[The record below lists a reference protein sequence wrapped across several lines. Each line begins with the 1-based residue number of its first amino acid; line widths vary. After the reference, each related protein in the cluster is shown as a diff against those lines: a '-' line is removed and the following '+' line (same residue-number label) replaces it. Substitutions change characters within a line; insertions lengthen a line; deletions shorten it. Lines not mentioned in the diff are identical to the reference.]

1 MIIAPY
7 SSRGV
12 ARESALGLAALAHAL
27 APGDPVSVA
36 VPVTP
41 DPVDGVVAGLP
52 ALRAAVA
59 AEPGVPVALIGECT
73 LVPAILAAMLERE
86 PETCLIWVDAHGD
99 LNTPETSPSGF
110 IGGMPLA
117 VLTGA
122 CHPRWRE
129 AAGLTQGFPDERVA
143 LVGARDLDPGER
155 ELLDRTTMHEVDTC
169 AEAIAALPA
178 GAPLYVHLDTDV
190 LDPSEVP
197 DAGFPAPGG
206 WSVERFVSEL
216 EALARSGRVV
226 AVSVCP
232 SAPPSVDARIV
243 RALLA
248 HAD

>member
-12 ARESALGLAALAHAL
+12 ERESAAGLARLAREL
-27 APGDPVSVA
+27 AAAEPRTVHVQ
-36 VPVTP
+36 VTP
-41 DPVDGVVAGLP
+41 DPVDGVVAGSQ
-52 ALRAAVA
+52 ALRDAVVT
-59 AEPGVPVALIGECT
+59 EPGVPVALIGECT

-86 PETCLIWVDAHGD
+86 PDMCLIWVDAHGD

-117 VLTGA
+117 VLTGV

-129 AAGLTQGFPDERVA
+129 SAGLAEGFPDGRVA

-155 ELLDRTTMHEVDTC
+155 ELLDRTAMHDVGTC
-169 AEAIAALPA
+169 SEALAALPA

-216 EALARSGRVV
+216 EPLARSGRVV
-226 AVSVCP
+226 CVSVCP
-232 SAPPSVDARIV
+232 SAPPAVDAAIV
-243 RALLA
+243 RTLL
-248 HAD
+248 

>member
-1 MIIAPY
+1 MMIVPY

-12 ARESALGLAALAHAL
+12 ARESAIGLAELAREL
-27 APGDPVSVA
+27 APGEPATIAIEVTTDPI
-36 VPVTP
+36 
-41 DPVDGVVAGLP
+41 DGVVAGSP
-52 ALRAAVA
+52 ALRAAVI
-59 AEPGVPVALIGECT
+59 AEPGVPVVLIGECT
-73 LVPAILAAMLERE
+73 LVPAILSGMLERQ
-86 PETCLIWVDAHGD
+86 PGTCLIWVDAHGD

-117 VLTGA
+117 VLTGR

-129 AAGLTQGFPDERVA
+129 AAGLAQSFPDELVA

-155 ELLDRTTMHEVDTC
+155 ELLDRTAMHEVATC

-216 EALARSGRVV
+216 EPLAGSGRVV
-226 AVSVCP
+226 CLSVCP
-232 SAPPSVDARIV
+232 SAPPAVDAQIV
-243 RALLA
+243 RTLL
-248 HAD
+248 